1 MTDDANTLVN
11 LLSNLVNNNTQQA
24 DTDVADESDESDE
37 KYYQL
42 IFHFTNGSSV
52 QFKVKAT
59 KFDSIND
66 YDDPVI
72 EVEDVNTSITSYIYT
87 HNVLY
92 YETIPVTSEG
102 KRIYNS

>member
-1 MTDDANTLVN
+1 MADDTHVLVN
-11 LLSNLVNNNTQQA
+11 LLSDLVNNNTQQA
-24 DTDVADESDESDE
+24 DTDVADESDE

-42 IFHFTNGSSV
+42 IFHFTNGSNV
-52 QFKVKAT
+52 KFKVKAT
-59 KFDSIND
+59 KFDSINN

-72 EVEDVNTSITSYIYT
+72 EVEDVDTSITSYIYT

-92 YETIPVTSEG
+92 YETIPVNSEG

>member
-1 MTDDANTLVN
+1 MADDANIVVN
-11 LLSNLVNNNTQQA
+11 LLSNLVNNNTQQT
-24 DTDVADESDESDE
+24 DTDVDDESDE

-42 IFHFTNGSSV
+42 IFHFTNGSDV
-52 QFKVKAT
+52 KFKVKAT
-59 KFDSIND
+59 KFDSINN

-72 EVEDVNTSITSYIYT
+72 EVEDVATSITSYIYT

-92 YETIPVTSEG
+92 YETIPVNSEG

>member
-1 MTDDANTLVN
+1 MADDTHVLVN
-11 LLSNLVNNNTQQA
+11 LLSDLVNNNTQQS
-24 DTDVADESDESDE
+24 DTDVADESDE

-42 IFHFTNGSSV
+42 IFHFINGSDV
-52 QFKVKAT
+52 KFEVKAT

-72 EVEDVNTSITSYIYT
+72 EVKDVATSITSYIYT
-87 HNVLY
+87 RNVLY
-92 YETIPVTSEG
+92 YETIPVNSEG

>member
-1 MTDDANTLVN
+1 MADDTHVLVN
-11 LLSNLVNNNTQQA
+11 LLSDLVNNNTQQT
-24 DTDVADESDESDE
+24 DTDVADESDE

-42 IFHFTNGSSV
+42 IFHFTNGSDV
-52 QFKVKAT
+52 KFKVKAT
-59 KFDSIND
+59 KFDSINN

-72 EVEDVNTSITSYIYT
+72 EVEDVATSITSYIYT

-92 YETIPVTSEG
+92 YETIPVTREG

>member
-1 MTDDANTLVN
+1 MQMADDTYALVN
-11 LLSNLVNNNTQQA
+11 LLSNLVNNNTQQT
-24 DTDVADESDESDE
+24 DTDVADESDE

-42 IFHFTNGSSV
+42 IFHFTNGNDAK
-52 QFKVKAT
+52 FKVKAT
-59 KFDSIND
+59 KFDSINN

-72 EVEDVNTSITSYIYT
+72 EVEDVATSITSYIYT